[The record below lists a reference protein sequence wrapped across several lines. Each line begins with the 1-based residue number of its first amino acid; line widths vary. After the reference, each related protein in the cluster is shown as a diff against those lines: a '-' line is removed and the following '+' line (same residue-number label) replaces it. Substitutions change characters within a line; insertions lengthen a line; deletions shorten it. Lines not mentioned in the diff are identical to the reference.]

1 MEVLSQQG
9 TFLGA
14 TLHGGTCLHHYGLL
28 LKEVILPF
36 LLWTGVELLVNAKG
50 QLCISNQEDQQSSRQ
65 HEITQSAMKT
75 FAYNK
80 GSLVPSLGFS
90 ILNLHFALTIQNLA
104 ISFSTENY
112 IHGAGPANL
121 HSTDR
126 HMATYMGL
134 FGCCPRL
141 ETVAQ
146 ADRSG
151 RRRPQSN
158 A

>member
-1 MEVLSQQG
+1 
-9 TFLGA
+9 
-14 TLHGGTCLHHYGLL
+14 
-28 LKEVILPF
+28 
-36 LLWTGVELLVNAKG
+36 
-50 QLCISNQEDQQSSRQ
+50 
-65 HEITQSAMKT
+65 MKT

-126 HMATYMGL
+126 HMATYIW
-134 FGCCPRL
+134 GCLGAALAWRPLLRQIDPAAGDRNRTPKNDAQTRREFESSKQTRPNLKMLDQIVCIQAACRSTPGHRKH
-141 ETVAQ
+141 ET
-146 ADRSG
+146 SHC
-151 RRRPQSN
+151 SSSTS
-158 A
+158 